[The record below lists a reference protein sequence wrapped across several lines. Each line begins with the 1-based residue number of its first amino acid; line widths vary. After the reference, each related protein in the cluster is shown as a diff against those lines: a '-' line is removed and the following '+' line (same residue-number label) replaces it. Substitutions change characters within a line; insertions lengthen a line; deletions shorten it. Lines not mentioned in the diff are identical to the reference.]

1 MRIMHNISAMNT
13 YGKLAGATNSQAR
26 ALEKLSSG
34 YAINRAADDAAGLAI
49 SEKMRAQIRGLE
61 QAAQNAEDGISYLQ
75 TAEGALTEVSDML
88 TRMEELLVQKA
99 NGTYDS
105 GTDVQNIELEVDALM
120 DEIDNILANTKFN
133 GKNVFEESVDIVI
146 SDDATTSLTISQATT
161 TNLEALTALG
171 GSGLTKDAL
180 DLAIDEVNEQ
190 RATYG
195 AQQNRLEHTLNNLEA
210 TTENLQASESRIR
223 DVDMAKEMTNYTKYN
238 IITQAATAMLAQ
250 ANQVPQSVLS
260 LLQ

>member
-1 MRIMHNISAMNT
+1 MHNISAMNT

-105 GTDVQNIELEVDALM
+105 GTDVENINLEVDALM

-146 SDDATTSLTISQATT
+146 SDDATTSLTISEATT
-161 TNLEALTALG
+161 TALEALTGAG
-171 GSGLTKDAL
+171 GDAFTKTQLDA
-180 DLAIDEVNEQ
+180 AIDEVNQQ

>member
-13 YGKLAGATNSQAR
+13 YNKLAGATNSQAR

-88 TRMEELLVQKA
+88 TRMEELLVQKE
-99 NGTYDS
+99 NGTYDAS
-105 GTDVQNIELEVDALM
+105 TDVENINLEIDALC
-120 DEIDNILANTKFN
+120 DEIDNILATTEFN
-133 GKNVFEESVDIVI
+133 GKNVFTETVEIVI
-146 SDDATTSLTISQATT
+146 SDDASTSLTIDAADT
-161 TNLEALTALG
+161 TNLEALTTA
-171 GSGLTKDAL
+171 GSGLDKTDLDA
-180 DLAIDEVNEQ
+180 AIDEVNEQ

-195 AQQNRLEHTLNNLEA
+195 SQQNRLEHTLNNLEA

>member
-1 MRIMHNISAMNT
+1 MHNISAMNT

-105 GTDVQNIELEVDALM
+105 GTDVENINLEVDALM

>member
-1 MRIMHNISAMNT
+1 MHNISAMNT

-133 GKNVFEESVDIVI
+133 GKNVFEENVDIVI